1 MRTIKL
7 KQQQNLIPITW
18 LKFSFLF
25 VCTLVCGFAK
35 AQENYF
41 EKYKDYTELQ
51 TVYNEVYN
59 ISIDKNNKLY
69 ITQDNH
75 EETLILTDKATG
87 IKTNETVLFSDLLP
101 LLSYEA
107 YTVNT
112 INNKDKKTQI
122 ANVTER
128 KHNRE
133 NIFDTDLRLKEFT
146 YTNLV
151 KGSKKVLKHRV
162 HFKDPFL
169 LHRFN
174 IGAYAP
180 SVQRVL
186 TINYPAN
193 VTVDY
198 KLFNANLNSVK
209 IDKQNKKNTNTLTF
223 VVDNPSILKFDNNAP
238 GILYQMP
245 HLHFWVSNYN
255 LDHKTV
261 DVLGNTEKLYQYYR
275 NFITLINTKENAEL
289 KSFTLNLIEGKT
301 TDLEKLKTIFN
312 WVQKNIKYVAFES
325 GYEGF
330 IPREAAEVF
339 VRKFGDC
346 KDMSSIICEM
356 AKYAQVPNVNFTWI
370 GTREL
375 PYSYTDLSTLAV
387 DNHMI
392 ASYLNNNEIIYLDA
406 TDSNV
411 PFGMPSGFTQGK
423 EALIAQN
430 EKFVIKMVPEVK
442 ALANEVYDEITVEFK
457 NDKLLGNATYI
468 SNGLVATQYRNII
481 GDNQKLRKE
490 FVKALVEKGNDK
502 FKLLNFTEVDFD
514 NNDKPYQI
522 VYQFELDNHL
532 VKSGNEWYVNLHF
545 NQPLLN
551 DLAENNRMLT
561 LDLEMLKAYK
571 NKITLVLPKNVTADY
586 LPENVSFENDLLKY
600 DINYQKQQTQIVVNY
615 NITTKKTFI
624 HPADFELWNKSLQQL
639 KQHLSENLILKQ

>member
-7 KQQQNLIPITW
+7 KPQQNSIQITW

-25 VCTLVCGFAK
+25 AFSFVYVSLN

-51 TVYNEVYN
+51 TVYNEEYN
-59 ISIDKNNKLY
+59 IIIDKNNKLY

-87 IKTNETVLFSDLLP
+87 IRTNETVLYSDLLP

-112 INNKDKKTQI
+112 INNRDRKTQI

-133 NIFDTDLRLKEFT
+133 NIFDTDLKLKEFT

-151 KGSKKVLKHRV
+151 QGSKKVLKHRV
-162 HFKDPFL
+162 YFKDPFL

-180 SVQRVL
+180 SVKRVL
-186 TINYPAN
+186 TIHYPAN
-193 VTVDY
+193 VVVDY
-198 KLFNANLNSVK
+198 KLFNASANSIK
-209 IDKQNKKNTNTLTF
+209 IEQLKKKNTNTLSF
-223 VVDNPSILKFDNNAP
+223 IVENPSIIKFDDNAP

-245 HLHFWVSNYN
+245 HLHFWVSNYTV
-255 LDHKTV
+255 DKQTV
-261 DVLGNTEKLYQYYR
+261 DVLGTTDKLYKYYR
-275 NFITLINTKENAEL
+275 NFITSINTKEDADL
-289 KSFTLNLIEGKT
+289 KNFTLNLIKDKS

-346 KDMSSIICEM
+346 KDMASIICEM
-356 AKYAQVPNVNFTWI
+356 AKYAQIPNVNFTWI
-370 GTREL
+370 GSREL
-375 PYSYTDLSTLAV
+375 PYAYADLPTLAV

-392 ASYLNNNEIIYLDA
+392 ASYINNNDVIYLDA

-411 PFGMPSGFTQGK
+411 PFGLPSGFTQGK

-430 EKFVIKMVPEVK
+430 ESFIIKKVREVK
-442 ALANEVYDEITVEFK
+442 AAQNVVSDEITIEL
-457 NDKLLGNATYI
+457 NNEKLHGRATYL
-468 SNGLVATQYRNII
+468 SHGLVATQYRNMI

-490 FVKALVEKGNDK
+490 FVKVLVEKGNDK
-502 FKLLNFTEVDFD
+502 FKLIDFVEID
-514 NNDKPYQI
+514 FSNNDKPYQI
-522 VYQFELDNHL
+522 TYEFELDNYM
-532 VKSGNEWYVNLHF
+532 VKSGNETYVNLHL
-545 NQPLLN
+545 NQPLIN
-551 DLAENNRMLT
+551 DLAENNRMLS
-561 LDLEMLKAYK
+561 LDLEMLKEYK
-571 NKITLVLPKNVTADY
+571 NKITLVLPANIQADFI
-586 LPENVSFENDLLKY
+586 PENVSFENDLLKY
-600 DINYQKQQTQIVVNY
+600 QINYEKQQTQIVLNY
-615 NITTKKTFI
+615 TITTKKTFI
-624 HPADFELWNKSLQQL
+624 HPTDFALWNKSLQQL
-639 KQHLSENLILKQ
+639 KEHLSENLILKQ